1 MTETHLPKTTDMLH
15 TLSLEQLTE
24 LKGQIQQ
31 MIDLKSPSLR
41 VGMTVEVDH
50 PRLQGKVGKIVKVNK
65 IKCKVVFDNS
75 GQFSRDETWN
85 IPHNIIKSLWF

>member
-41 VGMTVEVDH
+41 VGMTVEVNH
-50 PRLQGKVGKIVKVNK
+50 PRL
-65 IKCKVVFDNS
+65 
-75 GQFSRDETWN
+75 
-85 IPHNIIKSLWF
+85 

>member
-41 VGMTVEVDH
+41 VGMTVEVNH
-50 PRLQGKVGKIVKVNK
+50 PRLEGRIGKIVKVNR
-65 IKCKVVFDNS
+65 IKCKVQFDNS
-75 GQFSRDETWN
+75 GQSNKDETWN
-85 IPHNIIKSLWF
+85 IPQRMIQPVFV